1 MAVFAWQQGNERYAK
16 VSRFIDAFFTKFPEL
31 LKPPRHPKWK
41 DVNLAAKVP
50 GWTRFGPAQDAL
62 ARQVTSAN
70 GDRDR
75 SQRDRQPAQ
84 AIRRVCRGARRVR
97 TTERRADGGDV
108 PAIPRLAGSWQAAAM
123 TGPVS
128 RSPSISLW

>member
-62 ARQVTSAN
+62 ARQVTSVNATGAPN
-70 GDRDR
+70 ATGNLRRQFDEYVAARGGAARMNDAQMAVMFRQFLDWQDRGR
-75 SQRDRQPAQ
+75 P
-84 AIRRVCRGARRVR
+84 
-97 TTERRADGGDV
+97 
-108 PAIPRLAGSWQAAAM
+108 PR
-123 TGPVS
+123 
-128 RSPSISLW
+128 